1 MKAGSLLKFAFPVF
15 CALILSPFCPAQ
27 ANLAGDWPG
36 TLDIGG
42 NTIHVVWH
50 IAAAPDGGL
59 TSTIDNIDM
68 NIYGIKVKSTSVQGA
83 NVTLAVDDQVEANG
97 QSINLVGTFAGTI
110 AANGK
115 EVTGTWTQDEPQQP
129 PAEIHFERA
138 AQATDSAAPA
148 ARSAASQASVA
159 GDWAGTLS
167 AGGAELRLLLHI
179 KAAADGTLTGT
190 LDSIDQGANGI
201 PIKSVALKD
210 GKLSLDVEAVHG
222 TYEGTVNKDAN
233 GITGTWTQGQPLE
246 LNFKRAEPQAAAAP
260 KPAAP
265 TDIDGTWTGKLE
277 TPAATL
283 TINLKIANME
293 TGLTAQIQ
301 SPDQAPNWAP
311 ANSISREG
319 DKLTVRFNAFGA
331 TYEGKISADHN
342 TIDGKF
348 TQMGN
353 ELPLVLK
360 KI

>member
-1 MKAGSLLKFAFPVF
+1 MKAALLFKSALPAFF
-15 CALILSPFCPAQ
+15 TLILSPFCSAQ

-36 TLDIGG
+36 SLDIGG

-50 IAAAPDGGL
+50 VVAAPDGAL

-68 NIYGIKVKSTSVQGA
+68 NIYGIKVKSTSVQGS
-83 NVTLAVDDQVEANG
+83 NVTLAVDDQVEASG

-129 PAEIHFERA
+129 PTEIHFERA
-138 AQATDSAAPA
+138 ARAAGGAASAAQP
-148 ARSAASQASVA
+148 SVA

-167 AGGAELRLLLHI
+167 AGPAQLRLLLHI
-179 KAAADGTLTGT
+179 KAAADGTLNGT

-201 PIKSVALKD
+201 PIKSVTLKD

-222 TYEGTVNKDAN
+222 TYEGTVNKDAS
-233 GITGTWTQGQPLE
+233 GISGTWTQGQPLE
-246 LNFKRAEPQAAAAP
+246 LNFKRAEPQTAAPKAAAP
-260 KPAAP
+260 
-265 TDIDGTWTGKLE
+265 TEIDGTWTGKLE

-283 TINLKIANME
+283 TINLKIANMD
-293 TGLTAQIQ
+293 TGLTAELQ
-301 SPDQAPNWAP
+301 SPDQSANWAP
-311 ANSISREG
+311 ANSITRDG
-319 DKLTVRFNAFGA
+319 DKISVRFNAFDA
-331 TYEGKISADHN
+331 TYDGKISADRS
-342 TIDGKF
+342 TIDGNF
-348 TQMGN
+348 TQRGN